1 MIFKQIAK
9 MFSSKVYPSPSIC
22 ILGNQIKIE
31 SEYYNLAPSLISKL
45 NIQLYK
51 QPNHPIALIF
61 SKLRQ
66 ILEAKNFSIFQDFNP
81 VVTVKQNF
89 DDLLFPPDHIGRRKS
104 DTYFI
109 SKTHLLRTHTTVH
122 DVEALKTGAEKVAII
137 GQVFRRDSIDKIHFP
152 IFHQLDLVKLF
163 DSSCSEVEI
172 VNELKADIILLL
184 SSLFGEKFQFR
195 WSSSYFPFTQPSL
208 ELEILHQGTWIEI
221 LGCGIL
227 RPEIIQLAQRTGKKA
242 YAAGIGLE
250 RIAMILLQIPDIR
263 FFWSTNELFLSQ
275 WSDGKL
281 RNFVS
286 FSKYPSSCRD
296 ISFWI
301 SNSAFDSN
309 SFHEIV
315 REEGGDLVQQVTLVD
330 EFECQSEGKK
340 SKTFRIVYQS
350 PEKTLL
356 NTTVNEIQERIRA
369 SCTSTLGVELR

>member
-1 MIFKQIAK
+1 MILKRIYRFFSVKVLPSKICINSKQFLIEPNYYN
-9 MFSSKVYPSPSIC
+9 VSPS
-22 ILGNQIKIE
+22 L
-31 SEYYNLAPSLISKL
+31 LPKL

-61 SKLRQ
+61 SKLQR
-66 ILEAKNFSIFQDFNP
+66 ILKAQDFTIFQDFNP
-81 VVTVKQNF
+81 VVTVKENF
-89 DDLLFPPDHIGRRKS
+89 DDLLFPPEHVGRTMS

-109 SKTHLLRTHTTVH
+109 SKSHLLRTHTTAH
-122 DVEALKTGAEKVAII
+122 DVEALKTGAERIAII

-163 DSSCSEVEI
+163 DASCTEAEI
-172 VNELKADIILLL
+172 TSELKRDLILLL
-184 SSLFGEKFQFR
+184 SSLFGNNFQFR
-195 WSSSYFPFTQPSL
+195 WNSSFFPFTEPSF
-208 ELEILHQGTWIEI
+208 ELEILHQGTWIEM

-227 RPEIIQLAQRTGKKA
+227 RPEIIQLSQRPDKKA

-263 FFWSTNELFLSQ
+263 FFWSQNDLFLRQ
-275 WSDGKL
+275 WSDGIL
-281 RNFVS
+281 RSFTP
-286 FSKYPSSCRD
+286 FSKYPSCARD

-301 SNSAFDSN
+301 PNASFDSN

-330 EFECQSEGKK
+330 EFECQNEGRT

-356 NTTVNEIQERIRA
+356 NSIVNEIQERIRA
-369 SCTSTLGVELR
+369 SCTLTLGIELR